1 MNDIKRTIRTPIYMI
16 APGVGQAKHRHRR
29 VYIHITQSKKEYNTQ
44 TFTSTYE
51 HTSLI
56 HTFMDKMDNGASGD
70 VHEMARV
77 YQVLRRPNNLD
88 IVIV

>member
-1 MNDIKRTIRTPIYMI
+1 MNDIKQRFGHQYTGLHRELNRP
-16 APGVGQAKHRHRR
+16 KHRYRR
-29 VYIHITQSKKEYNTQ
+29 MYIHITQSKKEYNTQ